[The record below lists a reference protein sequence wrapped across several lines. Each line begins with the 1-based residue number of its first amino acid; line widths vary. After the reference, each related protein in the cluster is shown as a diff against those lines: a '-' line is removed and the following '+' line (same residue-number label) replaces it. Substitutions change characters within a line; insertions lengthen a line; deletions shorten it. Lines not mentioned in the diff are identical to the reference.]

1 MGKTKTTQ
9 APSRDHKAA
18 ARAASLP
25 TDRAELLAVAKAAT
39 SAFNVAVMAC
49 DDAGAAEAVELVEAV
64 VWQLNGGTFFG
75 CSADEDSAGNV
86 VARHCGAEPGTV
98 PAWGQQGEFLIE
110 VAGIR
115 ALVKC
120 SDGFG
125 WMRCH
130 LEFHAVDVHGPF
142 ISETGYRSHFG
153 SVVGGVAVDEAARRV
168 MAALLKENGR
178 CMVRPESRPFCEERA
193 ARPWLASSAD
203 APAATFEDDGG
214 QVCFAF

>member
-9 APSRDHKAA
+9 APSRDDKAA
-18 ARAASLP
+18 TRAATLP
-25 TDRAELLAVAKAAT
+25 NEPAELLAVAKAAT
-39 SAFNVAVMAC
+39 GAFHTAVMAS
-49 DDAGAAEAVELVEAV
+49 DDGGAADAVELIGAAI
-64 VWQLNGGTFFG
+64 WKLNGGTFFA

-86 VARHCGAEPGTV
+86 VARHCAAAPGTV

-120 SDGFG
+120 SDGFS
-125 WMRCH
+125 WMRFH

-153 SVVGGVAVDEAARRV
+153 NVVGGMAVDEAARRV

-193 ARPWLASSAD
+193 VRPWLASSAD
-203 APAATFEDDGG
+203 APAVTFEDDGG